1 VIDVVEDHR
10 LHLRRDATGK
20 AAADRDAHAPL
31 DLFLDPD
38 GSPCNELVGALVE
51 KENRARVGP
60 EDVADAREKH
70 LEKVVELEVGES
82 DIRDGLHVLDPRP
95 RSALGREDPCVLDGD
110 RRAITGELQ
119 QLYIARAEPA
129 VRQRSDVKHAEH
141 ATADEE
147 RYAEHGLDP
156 LLVQNRIEHVG
167 VIDIVEDHRP
177 HLRSDAAGKAAADRD
192 AHASLDLL
200 LDPDGSPSDEL
211 IRLLVEQQDSAGI
224 DLEDLARAE
233 KERRQQDIE
242 LEMRECRIRERL
254 EPSQSIGIVNA
265 LPHAGIVTAIAQSG

>member
-1 VIDVVEDHR
+1 
-10 LHLRRDATGK
+10 
-20 AAADRDAHAPL
+20 
-31 DLFLDPD
+31 
-38 GSPCNELVGALVE
+38 
-51 KENRARVGP
+51 
-60 EDVADAREKH
+60 
-70 LEKVVELEVGES
+70 
-82 DIRDGLHVLDPRP
+82 
-95 RSALGREDPCVLDGD
+95 
-110 RRAITGELQ
+110 
-119 QLYIARAEPA
+119 
-129 VRQRSDVKHAEH
+129 
-141 ATADEE
+141 
-147 RYAEHGLDP
+147 
-156 LLVQNRIEHVG
+156 